1 MKSLI
6 ASIVILGL
14 VGMVVGMVAQAAT
27 ADVTATVTP
36 RLISVSV
43 DPTSV
48 DYGVMGT
55 SEDQVSPTITVTN
68 DGNDVED
75 ITITG
80 SDSTNWTLSDTVG
93 SETFVHKAYAGTPW
107 PGGDTGAVTL
117 TTSPQTFIED
127 MATTSQ
133 DCLLKIYTPSSTTVT
148 AQQSTTV
155 TLTATYGG

>member
-6 ASIVILGL
+6 ATICILGL
-14 VGMVVGMVAQAAT
+14 VGMVVGVAVKAEDT
-27 ADVTATVTP
+27 VTATVTP

-48 DYGVMGT
+48 DYGIMGT
-55 SEDQVSPTITVTN
+55 GEDQVSGTITVTN

-80 SDSTNWTLSDTVG
+80 SNATNWTLGGAVG
-93 SETFVHKAYAGTPW
+93 SEIFVHKADVGATFVEGE
-107 PGGDTGAVTL
+107 AVTL
-117 TTSPQTFIED
+117 TTSPQSFIDD
-127 MATTSQ
+127 MAVGSQ
-133 DCLLKIYTPSSTTVT
+133 SMVLKIYTPDSTAVT

-155 TLTATYGG
+155 TLTAIYGG